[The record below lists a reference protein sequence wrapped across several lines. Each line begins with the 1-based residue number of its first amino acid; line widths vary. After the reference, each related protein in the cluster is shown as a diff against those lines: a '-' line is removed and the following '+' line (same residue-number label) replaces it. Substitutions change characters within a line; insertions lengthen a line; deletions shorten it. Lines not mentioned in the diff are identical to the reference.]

1 MKTLQLIIKEKFLA
15 EIVSGTKLI
24 ETRDIR
30 PKNAS
35 RYIRY
40 VDLPDGDQ
48 DVELKQYDA
57 IQFYAGYN
65 ANRKKALVQ
74 VLNAEIKIVTDE
86 NGQDIELEEDGEIY
100 LAAIVEY
107 LLGKVLEHNY

>member
-35 RYIRY
+35 RYI
-40 VDLPDGDQ
+40 VDIELPDGEKDIAP
-48 DVELKQYDA
+48 KQYDA

-65 ANRKKALVQ
+65 VNRKKALVE
-74 VLNAEIKIVTDE
+74 VLGAEILIVADE

-107 LLGKVLEHNY
+107 RLGKVLEHNY